1 MKRNQEIAKG
11 LAAEGKKI
19 VLVGEKKHPE
29 MLSVAEWAGEAP
41 YIVETMEDVEA
52 LPDLD
57 EVHIVIQ
64 TTFSLSLADR
74 LTYRDQTESGK
85 RERP

>member
-1 MKRNQEIAKG
+1 M
-11 LAAEGKKI
+11 
-19 VLVGEKKHPE
+19 LVGEKKHPE

-57 EVHIVIQ
+57 EVILLYRLHSPFLWQ
-64 TTFSLSLADR
+64 TA
-74 LTYRDQTESGK
+74 
-85 RERP
+85 